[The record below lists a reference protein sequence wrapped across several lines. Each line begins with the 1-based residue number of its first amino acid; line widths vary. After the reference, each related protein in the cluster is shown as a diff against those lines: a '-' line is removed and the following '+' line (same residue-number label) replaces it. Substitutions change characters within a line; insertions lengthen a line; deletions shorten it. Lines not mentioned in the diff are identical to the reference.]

1 MVRDGRARE
10 EEGARRRLRYSF
22 PRARRVSRAHR
33 DGRRRRRSSAR
44 ASDDDDGTSR
54 GDVRDVR
61 GGAEQVHVSSMRDE
75 DVRIGVR
82 AKT

>member
-1 MVRDGRARE
+1 MRARDDVC
-10 EEGARRRLRYSF
+10 GASSF
-22 PRARRVSRAHR
+22 IIPTRAPAMDADVDAR
-33 DGRRRRRSSAR
+33 AR

-54 GDVRDVR
+54 WDVRDVR

-82 AKT
+82 EET